1 MTDPTSPVPNAGP
14 NPAPSPGSDL
24 AAMTTLRV
32 GGPAARIVTTGTTQE
47 LVEVVTAADRAG
59 EPLLLVG
66 GGSNLLVSDAGFP
79 GTVVRIGTRGVAVA
93 PAGPDRVRVTAAA
106 GEPWEALVATAV
118 ESRWSGVEALSGIPG
133 STGATPIQNV
143 GAYGAEVAQV
153 VESLEVLDRRS
164 GSIGRMEPAEV
175 GFGYRDSAL
184 KRRAGRWVVLSVTM
198 DLAIDSLGAPVR
210 YAELAGL
217 LGVDVGH
224 RAPAVAVRQAVL
236 ELRRGKGM
244 VLDEADHDTWSAGSF
259 FTNPIVSRA
268 QADALPVDAPRFV
281 QPDGSVKT
289 SAAWLITHAGFAR
302 GYSVRPGAPA
312 ALSTKHALALT
323 NRGGATAE
331 DLLELA
337 RVLRA
342 GVAERFGIV
351 LDNEPVLVGCAL

>member
-1 MTDPTSPVPNAGP
+1 MTDPSGPVPSRAP
-14 NPAPSPGSDL
+14 NDGLDL

-32 GGPAARIVTTGTTQE
+32 GGPAARIVTAGTTQE
-47 LVEVVTAADRAG
+47 LVEVVTAADLAG

-66 GGSNLLVSDAGFP
+66 GGSNLLVADEGFP

-93 PAGPDRVRVTAAA
+93 PAGPDRVRVTIAA
-106 GEPWEALVATAV
+106 GEPWETFVASAV
-118 ESRWSGVEALSGIPG
+118 SSGWSGVEALSGIPG

-164 GSIGRMEPAEV
+164 GAVGRMEPAEA

-184 KRRAGRWVVLSVTM
+184 KRQPGRWVVLSVTM
-198 DLAIDSLGAPVR
+198 DLAVGEMGAPVR

-217 LGVDVGH
+217 LGVDLGD
-224 RAPAVAVRQAVL
+224 RAPASAVRQAVL

-244 VLDEADHDTWSAGSF
+244 VLDDADHDTWSAGSF
-259 FTNPIVSRA
+259 FTNPIVSPA

-289 SAAWLITHAGFAR
+289 SAAWLITHAGFTR
-302 GYSVRPGAPA
+302 GYAVRPGARA
-312 ALSTKHALALT
+312 ALSSKHALALT

-331 DLLELA
+331 DVLELA

-351 LDNEPVLVGCAL
+351 LENEPVLVGCAL